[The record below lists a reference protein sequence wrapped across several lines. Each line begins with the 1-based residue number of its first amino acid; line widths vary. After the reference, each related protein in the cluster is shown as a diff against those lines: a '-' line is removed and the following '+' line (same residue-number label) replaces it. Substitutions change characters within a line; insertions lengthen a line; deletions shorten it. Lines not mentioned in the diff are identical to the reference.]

1 MYRILPKLALVA
13 VLGTGLTALA
23 ADAKKPAQAPAKP
36 ADWSH
41 FAVVTTVAGEVVET
55 TEDGV
60 TLKVSQTTLSR
71 TGGRRPRV
79 NARTKTQELQFVF
92 AEGGLV
98 RWKSLPPKLDDNGKK
113 LQRSSKELTELKLPK
128 GTPGFAADRGDLQA
142 GQIVELTLVRP
153 KSIPSSKVTFQDL
166 KVKYAMIL
174 ADPNGG
180 AGGGK
185 KPDPKKK

>member
-1 MYRILPKLALVA
+1 MYRILSKLAAVA
-13 VLGTGLTALA
+13 VLGTGLTAFA
-23 ADAKKPAQAPAKP
+23 ADEKKTTPTKAP
-36 ADWSH
+36 DWSH
-41 FAVVTTVAGEVVET
+41 YSVVTTVAGEVVEAKD
-55 TEDGV
+55 DGI
-60 TLKVSQTTLSR
+60 TLKVSQTTLNR

-79 NARTKTQELQFVF
+79 NARTKSQELQFVF
-92 AEGGLV
+92 ADAGLV
-98 RWKSLPPKLDDNGKK
+98 RWKSLPPKLDDNGKR
-113 LQRSSKELTELKLPK
+113 LQRSSKELTELKLPR
-128 GTPGFAADRGDLQA
+128 GTPGFAAERGDLQP

-180 AGGGK
+180 AAGGK

>member
-1 MYRILPKLALVA
+1 MNRILSKLALVA

-23 ADAKKPAQAPAKP
+23 ADEKKTAPAKK

-79 NARTKTQELQFVF
+79 RANTKSQELQFVF
-92 AEGGLV
+92 AEAGLV

-113 LQRSSKELTELKLPK
+113 LPRSSKELTELKLPK
-128 GTPGFAADRGDLQA
+128 GTPGFAAERGDLQP

-185 KPDPKKK
+185 KATPKKK